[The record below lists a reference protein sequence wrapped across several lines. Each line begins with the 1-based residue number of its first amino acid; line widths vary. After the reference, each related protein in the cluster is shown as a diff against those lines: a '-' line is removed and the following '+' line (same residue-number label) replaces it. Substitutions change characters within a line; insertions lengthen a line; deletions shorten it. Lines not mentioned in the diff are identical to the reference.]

1 MQFSQKEVRIVFLSG
16 SLQSLKL
23 DLDGLRLGESV
34 VALLGKSR
42 EGGLNLGSVES
53 VEDASRLRLVNYY
66 WPS

>member
-1 MQFSQKEVRIVFLSG
+1 MQFSQKEVRVVFLSG

-34 VALLGKSR
+34 VALLGKLR